1 VRADDEPRDIDE
13 LRDALA
19 CRPEMFV
26 GKMPRR
32 WRTPA

>member
-1 VRADDEPRDIDE
+1 VRADDEPRAIDE
-13 LRDALA
+13 LREALA
-19 CRPEMFV
+19 RRIEMFV